1 MRDYCVGYFLDAI
14 PVLLGP
20 LAWALGY
27 GALVAEAEWEGS
39 DSWGFAR

>member
-1 MRDYCVGYFLDAI
+1 MRDYCVDNFLSAI

-27 GALVAEAEWEGS
+27 GAMVAEAEWEGS
-39 DSWGFAR
+39 GSWGFAR